1 MWKVARAHVR
11 VLAKLVFALLKANQ
25 RKMIRDLDSTIE
37 QLFKAGA
44 VAGSSLST
52 ASIDFDLPD
61 ATWRSGLTTPT
72 VNCYL
77 YDVRENLD
85 MRTYED
91 IRTRNTASN
100 TVTRVPA
107 PIRIDCS
114 YCITT
119 WSTATTDAVLDE
131 HDLLSQ
137 ALVVLLDNQTI
148 PSALLQGALAGQI
161 PPYPTVIASQDGI
174 SKQHPQFWTALDQ
187 KLKPSLNYVI
197 TLAWL
202 LDPAPAPT
210 PTPFKSV
217 VLTTG
222 QQSAPAAPAAPAPAA
237 GATITAVEP

>member
-1 MWKVARAHVR
+1 
-11 VLAKLVFALLKANQ
+11 
-25 RKMIRDLDSTIE
+25 MIRDLDATIE
-37 QLFKAGA
+37 QLLKSGA
-44 VAGSSLST
+44 VAGSSLGAAT
-52 ASIDFDLPD
+52 IDFDLPD

-85 MRTYED
+85 MRTYEA
-91 IRTRNTASN
+91 ILTRSADGSHAS
-100 TVTRVPA
+100 RVRA
-107 PIRIDCS
+107 PVRIDCS

-137 ALVVLLDNQTI
+137 VLLVLLDNQTI
-148 PSALLQGALAGQI
+148 PAAMLQGALAGQI
-161 PPYPTVIASQDGI
+161 PPYPSVIASQDGI

-202 LDPAPAPT
+202 LDPAPTPA

-217 VLTTG
+217 VVTTG
-222 QQSAPAAPAAPAPAA
+222 QQAAVTAPAQPPSG
-237 GATITAVEP
+237 GASITTVET